1 MKIKVNNY
9 VFNPAN
15 KTIVF
20 SDYDSIKLDN
30 VILIVEVTTGTIIY
44 NFAAANLTGAVSGNI
59 LTLNYDTTSIINTT
73 NLAIYYDD
81 NATNAATDE
90 SLALLRRLIQ
100 LLTPIG
106 TQDVAQ
112 RQRVVVESAPTT
124 AVTVSS
130 GTVTTVTTVGT
141 VNTMN
146 ALAGVDARFPIIDQA
161 RNTFANA
168 IRQNLTY

>member
-1 MKIKVNNY
+1 MKTKINNY
-9 VFNPAN
+9 VFNPIN

-59 LTLNYDTTSIINTT
+59 LTLNYDTTSIANTS

-81 NATNAATDE
+81 STTSASTDE
-90 SLALLRRLIQ
+90 SIVLLRRLVQ
-100 LLTPIG
+100 LLTPVG
-106 TQDVAQ
+106 VQDIAQ
-112 RQRVVVESAPTT
+112 RQRVVVEGIAGSA
-124 AVTVSS
+124 V
-130 GTVTTVTTVGT
+130 VTTVGT
-141 VNTMN
+141 VNNMN
-146 ALAGVDARFPIIDQA
+146 ALAGVDARFLIIDQA

>member
-1 MKIKVNNY
+1 MKTKINNY
-9 VFNPAN
+9 VFNPIN

-59 LTLNYDTTSIINTT
+59 LTLNYDTTSIANTS

-81 NATNAATDE
+81 STTSAATDE
-90 SLALLRRLIQ
+90 SIVLLRRLVQ
-100 LLTPIG
+100 LLTPVG
-106 TQDVAQ
+106 VQDIAQ
-112 RQRVVVESAPTT
+112 RQRVVVEGIAGSA
-124 AVTVSS
+124 V
-130 GTVTTVTTVGT
+130 VTTVGT
-141 VNTMN
+141 VNNMN